1 MKQYTWTL
9 LAALLI
15 AVAGCA
21 PSDGNGAP
29 EANSAPE
36 EGSAVEES
44 AVPAGDVT
52 FASAIQPIIAEKCAG
67 CHVEEQKGGLSLAS
81 LESALA
87 GGKKGGDIVAG
98 DGEGSLL
105 YQMVAGLAE
114 KRMPPKGDPLT
125 DDQIATIK
133 AWIDGGAK

>member
-1 MKQYTWTL
+1 MKQHTWTL
-9 LAALLI
+9 LVAVLI

-21 PSDGNGAP
+21 PSDGNSAP
-29 EANSAPE
+29 EASSTP
-36 EGSAVEES
+36 EES
-44 AVPAGDVT
+44 AAPAGDVT
-52 FASAIQPIIAEKCAG
+52 FASAIQPIIEEKCAS
-67 CHVEEQKGGLSLAS
+67 CHVDEQKGGLSLAS